1 MSILMS
7 ENGEEKNICSPNNS
21 DAKPPLEEMKPPS
34 LIPRNSFSIA
44 SILSRDD
51 PKKEVH
57 LIPGEVNACIARR
70 SFQSI
75 AFEPRLALMR
85 HAQNFC
91 NHQQHAFVKQ
101 MYPHYAWNPV
111 TSRDENRNNNS
122 ESPPPSHHTSSSPTF
137 HSSYRL
143 DLNTSSRSPSP
154 NTASASQLRPDSGGE
169 GSDSEHETGSKSLCS
184 GDVSGNGDDKKSKT
198 HRRKKKT
205 RTVFT
210 RSQVYQLEATFEM
223 KRYLSSSERAGLASS
238 LHLTETQVK
247 IWFQNR
253 RNKWKRQMAADM
265 EAANLHAAAT
275 QRLTRVPILY
285 HDRGVA
291 SSGGASP
298 IPGNGLPVVTAAGT
312 AFSNYPA
319 LFYPPY
325 ATVQPTAVRPTLS
338 GMG

>member
-1 MSILMS
+1 MSD
-7 ENGEEKNICSPNNS
+7 NGEEKTVCSSNSS
-21 DAKPPLEEMKPPS
+21 DAKAPLEDIKAPP
-34 LIPRNSFSIA
+34 PVMARNSFSIA

-51 PKKEVH
+51 PKKEFHV
-57 LIPGEVNACIARR
+57 IPSDMNACLARR
-70 SFQSI
+70 NFQNMG
-75 AFEPRLALMR
+75 FEPRVAFMR
-85 HAQNFC
+85 HTQNFC
-91 NHQQHAFVKQ
+91 NHQQHALVKQ
-101 MYPHYAWNPV
+101 IYPHYAWNPV
-111 TSRDENRNNNS
+111 PPRDENRNNS
-122 ESPPPSHHTSSSPTF
+122 ESPLPSHQASGSPPF
-137 HSSYRL
+137 HSPYRL
-143 DLNTSSRSPSP
+143 DPNTSSRSSSP
-154 NTASASQLRPDSGGE
+154 TAASASQFRQDSGGE

-184 GDVSGNGDDKKSKT
+184 GEISGNGDDKKAKT

-238 LHLTETQVK
+238 LHLSETQVK

-298 IPGNGLPVVTAAGT
+298 IPGNGLPVVTAAAT
-312 AFSNYPA
+312 AFPNYPA

>member
-7 ENGEEKNICSPNNS
+7 ENGEERTVCSSNS
-21 DAKPPLEEMKPPS
+21 SEAKAPTEDMKAPS
-34 LIPRNSFSIA
+34 IATRNSFSIA

-51 PKKEVH
+51 PKKEFHVV
-57 LIPGEVNACIARR
+57 PNDVNTCLARR
-70 SFQSI
+70 NFQNI
-75 AFEPRLALMR
+75 AFEPRLAIMR

-91 NHQQHAFVKQ
+91 NHQQHAYVKQ
-101 MYPHYAWNPV
+101 IYPHYAWNPV
-111 TSRDENRNNNS
+111 STREENRNNNS
-122 ESPPPSHHTSSSPTF
+122 ESPPTSQQVSSSPSF
-137 HSSYRL
+137 HSPYRL
-143 DLNTSSRSPSP
+143 DLNNSSRSPSP
-154 NTASASQLRPDSGGE
+154 NTASASQLRPDSGG
-169 GSDSEHETGSKSLCS
+169 SDSEHETGSKSLCAGDGS
-184 GDVSGNGDDKKSKT
+184 GQGDDKKTKT

-253 RNKWKRQMAADM
+253 RNKWKRQMAADI

-285 HDRGVA
+285 HERA
-291 SSGGASP
+291 SGGTSP
-298 IPGNGLPVVTAAGT
+298 IPGNGLPVVSAAAT

-325 ATVQPTAVRPTLS
+325 AAVQPTAVRPTLS

>member
-1 MSILMS
+1 MCVFNSIEFRFL
-7 ENGEEKNICSPNNS
+7 
-21 DAKPPLEEMKPPS
+21 
-34 LIPRNSFSIA
+34 F
-44 SILSRDD
+44 
-51 PKKEVH
+51 
-57 LIPGEVNACIARR
+57 
-70 SFQSI
+70 F
-75 AFEPRLALMR
+75 LA
-85 HAQNFC
+85 
-91 NHQQHAFVKQ
+91 
-101 MYPHYAWNPV
+101 
-111 TSRDENRNNNS
+111 
-122 ESPPPSHHTSSSPTF
+122 SPPPSHQTSSSPTF
-137 HSSYRL
+137 HSPYRL
-143 DLNTSSRSPSP
+143 DIASPSRSPSP
-154 NTASASQLRPDSGGE
+154 SSACASRARIESAGE

-184 GDVSGNGDDKKSKT
+184 GDTGGSGDDKKNKT

-291 SSGGASP
+291 SSGGTSP
-298 IPGNGLPVVTAAGT
+298 IPGTGLPVVSAAAT
-312 AFSNYPA
+312 AFTNYPA

-325 ATVQPTAVRPTLS
+325 AAVQPTAVRPTLS

>member
-1 MSILMS
+1 MSILIS
-7 ENGEEKNICSPNNS
+7 DNGDEKTVCSSNS
-21 DAKPPLEEMKPPS
+21 SDGKPPVEEIKSPAVMA
-34 LIPRNSFSIA
+34 RNSFSIA

-51 PKKEVH
+51 PKKDFHAVQND
-57 LIPGEVNACIARR
+57 VNCIARHN
-70 SFQSI
+70 FQNIS
-75 AFEPRLALMR
+75 FEPRLALIR

-91 NHQQHAFVKQ
+91 NHQQSAYMKHL
-101 MYPHYAWNPV
+101 YPHYAWNPV
-111 TSRDENRNNNS
+111 SSTDEIRHNNS
-122 ESPPPSHHTSSSPTF
+122 ESPPPHQTSSSPPF
-137 HSSYRL
+137 HSPYRL
-143 DLNTSSRSPSP
+143 DLNNISRSPSP
-154 NTASASQLRPDSGGE
+154 NTASSSQVRPDSAGE

-184 GDVSGNGDDKKSKT
+184 GDISGNNDDKKSKS

-223 KRYLSSSERAGLASS
+223 KRYLSSSERAGLATS
-238 LHLTETQVK
+238 LNLTETQVK

-285 HDRGVA
+285 HDRAVA
-291 SSGGASP
+291 SNGGVSP
-298 IPGNGLPVVTAAGT
+298 IPGGGLPVVTAAAT
-312 AFSNYPA
+312 TFSNYPA

-325 ATVQPTAVRPTLS
+325 AAVQPATVRPTLS